1 MGRGFKIMQKVFIT
15 FYLFKKMKVIVKI
28 SSKNQTRE
36 QSILQLGAHGLYS
49 ILIPLKKL
57 ILNWNVNVME
67 CLQYKAPE

>member
-1 MGRGFKIMQKVFIT
+1 
-15 FYLFKKMKVIVKI
+15 MKVIVKI

-36 QSILQLGAHGLYS
+36 QNILQLGAHGLYS